1 MLFTA
6 FSKTLIQ
13 LLIAAFLYGSSWL
26 PAKVRKLLCTSHYFW
41 VVISVMNFYCFLL
54 LDINQNIKEM
64 DFTSGTKSI
73 QTFNGFALP
82 SKHGQ
87 CTEYQLPGR

>member
-1 MLFTA
+1 MEA
-6 FSKTLIQ
+6 HDS
-13 LLIAAFLYGSSWL
+13 L
-26 PAKVRKLLCTSHYFW
+26 PKEEHYCVPHIIFEY
-41 VVISVMNFYCFLL
+41 VMSVTNFCCFLL
-54 LDINQNIKEM
+54 LDITQNMKEM

-82 SKHGQ
+82 GKHGQ

>member
-1 MLFTA
+1 MEA
-6 FSKTLIQ
+6 QDS
-13 LLIAAFLYGSSWL
+13 L
-26 PAKVRKLLCTSHYFW
+26 PKEENYCISHIIFEH
-41 VVISVMNFYCFLL
+41 VMSIMNFCCFLL
-54 LDINQNIKEM
+54 LDMNQNIKEM

-87 CTEYQLPGR
+87 RTEYQLPGR